1 MGRPLKLLFIL
12 TYWNNAI
19 IRPYAVQNPDLRIH
33 LGRFMDDDIWDS
45 AAYRAERA
53 EHKTGMTPYR
63 RGVARILSNSVEQ
76 AIRAKLGETRTAV

>member
-1 MGRPLKLLFIL
+1 
-12 TYWNNAI
+12 
-19 IRPYAVQNPDLRIH
+19 
-33 LGRFMDDDIWDS
+33 MDDDIWDS